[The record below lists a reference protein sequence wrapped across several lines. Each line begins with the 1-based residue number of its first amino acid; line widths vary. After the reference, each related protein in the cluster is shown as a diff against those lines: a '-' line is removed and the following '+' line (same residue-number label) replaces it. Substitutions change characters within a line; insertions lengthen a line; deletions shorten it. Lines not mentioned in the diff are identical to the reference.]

1 MVSVKIFLSFASEVP
16 AGMFI
21 LILVISYIC
30 SRVRVFRNSNSNKR
44 IHEKLHF
51 TLYSWTYLLTSKTQ
65 FKIEYFCDLLDLKSP
80 WNNKPSNWI
89 LSYCA
94 EVERNGRSHKITN
107 IYKRSLIFYQCFLSR
122 KLNNLQDS
130 KGREETILIA
140 PCYFRPLTNIQAFI

>member
-16 AGMFI
+16 AGLFI

-30 SRVRVFRNSNSNKR
+30 SRVRVFRNSNSNKK

-89 LSYCA
+89 LSCCA

-107 IYKRSLIFYQCFLSR
+107 IYISALLFFINVFFHGNLPIYRTAKEGR
-122 KLNNLQDS
+122 KPS
-130 KGREETILIA
+130 
-140 PCYFRPLTNIQAFI
+140 